1 MGKNLKRSINILRMN
16 DEKILNYKKI
26 ANKEILWRINYRK
39 GY

>member
-1 MGKNLKRSINILRMN
+1 MDKNLKRSINILRMN

-26 ANKEILWRINYRK
+26 SNKEILWRINYRK